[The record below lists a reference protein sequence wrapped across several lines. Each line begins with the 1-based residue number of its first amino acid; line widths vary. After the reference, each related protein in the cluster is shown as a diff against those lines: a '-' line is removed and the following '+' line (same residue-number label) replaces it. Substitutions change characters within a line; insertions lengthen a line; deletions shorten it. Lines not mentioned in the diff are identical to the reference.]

1 MDKLL
6 WTYKGYVDSVLDTQ
20 RVPGLLS
27 RVPFWDVSVLN
38 WSRIAIPGINQVL
51 FPKIYLH
58 LIKLVISFL

>member
-27 RVPFWDVSVLN
+27 RVPFWDVSVLH
-38 WSRIAIPGINQVL
+38 WSGIAIPGITQVL
-51 FPKIYLH
+51 FPTIYLH
-58 LIKLVISFL
+58 LMKLVISFL